1 MKTSLFAVFFGFV
14 LLSIPLSFSMGL
26 ASELYLV
33 FNGTIPLSVIPQRM
47 FVGIDNFTLL
57 SIPLYILAGEL
68 METGGISKRLI
79 HFAACL
85 VGHIKGGF
93 GLITVVATMFFS
105 GVSGSES
112 ADTAAIGGVMIPAM
126 SKKGYSPA
134 QATAIVTASGGMGI
148 LIPPCLTMIVLAAVA
163 NLSVG
168 ALFLA
173 GFLPAL
179 VMGGGLMLYIYKQ
192 GCDGLIPS
200 QPRVPVKEIFRAFY
214 DASLALLTPV
224 IILGGI
230 IGGIC
235 TATEAAAI
243 AVFYSLIVSMLI
255 YKEIKI
261 QDLPHILSKT
271 AVTSASILF
280 LVGVASL
287 FGWIIARERIP
298 MIIAEWLLEI
308 SSGPWVFL
316 LVVNVIFCFVGSVL
330 EGSPAVII
338 LAPLLFPIANKLG
351 IDPIHFGTVLIANLG
366 VAFILPP
373 TGLCLIVACSVG
385 KVRMVEVVRPLMPY
399 LVVMIITLLIIV
411 YVPWF
416 STVIPEMTG
425 LHTVIP
431 K

>member
-1 MKTSLFAVFFGFV
+1 MKIGLFAIFFAFV
-14 LLSIPLSFSMGL
+14 LLSVPLAFSMGI
-26 ASELYLV
+26 AAEIYLLL
-33 FNGTIPLSVIPQRM
+33 NGTIPQTVVPQRI

-57 SIPLYILAGEL
+57 AIPLYILAGEL
-68 METGGISKRLI
+68 METGGISRRLI
-79 HFAACL
+79 HLAACL
-85 VGHIKGGF
+85 VGHIKGGL

-105 GVSGSES
+105 GVSGSSS

-126 SKKGYSPA
+126 ADKGYSRA
-134 QATAIVTASGGMGI
+134 QATAIVSAAGGMGI

-192 GCDGLIPS
+192 GRSGLIPS
-200 QPRVPVKEIFRAFY
+200 QPRVSWNETIKAIY
-214 DASLALLTPV
+214 DATLALLTPI

-230 IGGIC
+230 IGGVF
-235 TATEAAAI
+235 TATEAAAV
-243 AVFYSLIVSMLI
+243 AVFYSLIVAMAI
-255 YKEIKI
+255 YKEIKFS
-261 QDLPHILSKT
+261 DLPRILTNT
-271 AVTSASILF
+271 AVTSAVVLF

-298 MIIAEWLLEI
+298 MLMAEWLLQV
-308 SSGPWVFL
+308 SSGPWIFL
-316 LVVNVIFCFVGSVL
+316 VIVNVIFLFVGSVL

-338 LAPLLFPIANKLG
+338 LAPLLFPIALKLG
-351 IDPIHFGTVLIANLG
+351 IDPIHFGTILIANLG

-385 KVRMVEVVRPLMPY
+385 KVRMVEVVKPLMPY
-399 LVVMIITLLIIV
+399 LLVMAITLAVIIF
-411 YVPWF
+411 VPWF
-416 STVIPEMTG
+416 SLFIPRLSG
-425 LHTVIP
+425 LY
-431 K
+431 KG

>member
-1 MKTSLFAVFFGFV
+1 MKILLFVIFFVFV
-14 LLSIPLSFSMGL
+14 LLSVPLAFAMGI
-26 ASELYLV
+26 ASEIYLLV
-33 FNGTIPLSVIPQRM
+33 DGTIPQTLLPQRM

-57 SIPLYILAGEL
+57 AIPLYILAGEL
-68 METGGISKRLI
+68 METGGISRRLI
-79 HFAACL
+79 HLAACL
-85 VGHIKGGF
+85 VGHIKGGM

-105 GVSGSES
+105 GVSGSSS

-126 SKKGYSPA
+126 ADKGYSRA
-134 QATAIVTASGGMGI
+134 QATAIVSAAGGMGI
-148 LIPPCLTMIVLAAVA
+148 LIPPCLTMIVLAAVV

-173 GFLPAL
+173 GFLPAF
-179 VMGGGLMLYIYKQ
+179 VMGGGLMIYIYMQ
-192 GCDGLIPS
+192 GRAGLIPS
-200 QPRVPVKEIFRAFY
+200 QPKVSRKDTIKAVY
-214 DASLALLTPV
+214 DATLALLTPI

-230 IGGIC
+230 IGGIF

-243 AVFYSLIVSMLI
+243 AVFYSLAVSMVI

-261 QDLPHILSKT
+261 ADLPRILTNT
-271 AVTSASILF
+271 AVTSAAILF

-298 MIIAEWLLEI
+298 MMMAEWLLQV
-308 SSGPWVFL
+308 SSGPLIFL
-316 LVVNVIFCFVGSVL
+316 IIVNIIFVFVGSVL

-338 LAPLLFPIANKLG
+338 LAPLLFPIALKLG
-351 IDPIHFGTVLIANLG
+351 IDPIHFGTILIANLG

-385 KVRMVEVVRPLMPY
+385 KTRMTDVVKPLMPY
-399 LVVMIITLLIIV
+399 LVVMIITLLIII

-416 STVIPEMTG
+416 SLFIPRLSG
-425 LHTVIP
+425 IY
-431 K
+431 KG